1 MTGCTEST
9 TPVLNREL
17 EETIEKLVPAVEDLL
32 QRITGAAPASTE
44 GDGTDQEIAAPLRFP
59 DGIGQGQVLASLFRW
74 RDTVRLDIEIVHNRT
89 FATPRGTASDRR
101 CFLND
106 YQAST
111 TIAIGAEEIPEDFVR
126 EVISGVSAAREA
138 VQRYNR
144 RNNTPWSQVAV
155 VAQ

>member
-9 TPVLNREL
+9 TPVLHREL
-17 EETIEKLVPAVEDLL
+17 EETIETLVPAVEDLL

-44 GDGTDQEIAAPLRFP
+44 GDGTDLEIAAPLRFP

-111 TIAIGAEEIPEDFVR
+111 TMAIGAEEIPENFVR

-155 VAQ
+155 VAK

>member
-9 TPVLNREL
+9 TPVLHREL
-17 EETIEKLVPAVEDLL
+17 EETIETLIPAVEDLL

-44 GDGTDQEIAAPLRFP
+44 GDGTDLVIAAPLRFP

-111 TIAIGAEEIPEDFVR
+111 TIAIGAEEIPENFVR

-155 VAQ
+155 VAK